1 MLSAFKILISVLS
14 HKAVSGYAH
23 LFNWS
28 LTRENCLRWSSNV
41 GSLTQSVSAVAI
53 WEGRQAFNWCR
64 LSFCTTVMAR
74 KLRFHWN
81 KNMHKVKHN
90 IKPAARS
97 GEGGDS
103 LSSAA
108 VDCRLSQE
116 GEVVVLQNRMR

>member
-1 MLSAFKILISVLS
+1 M
-14 HKAVSGYAH
+14 
-23 LFNWS
+23 
-28 LTRENCLRWSSNV
+28 T
-41 GSLTQSVSAVAI
+41 
-53 WEGRQAFNWCR
+53 
-64 LSFCTTVMAR
+64 R

-81 KNMHKVKHN
+81 KNMHKVKQ
-90 IKPAARS
+90 KPAARS

>member
-1 MLSAFKILISVLS
+1 
-14 HKAVSGYAH
+14 
-23 LFNWS
+23 
-28 LTRENCLRWSSNV
+28 
-41 GSLTQSVSAVAI
+41 
-53 WEGRQAFNWCR
+53 
-64 LSFCTTVMAR
+64 
-74 KLRFHWN
+74 
-81 KNMHKVKHN
+81 MHKVKHN